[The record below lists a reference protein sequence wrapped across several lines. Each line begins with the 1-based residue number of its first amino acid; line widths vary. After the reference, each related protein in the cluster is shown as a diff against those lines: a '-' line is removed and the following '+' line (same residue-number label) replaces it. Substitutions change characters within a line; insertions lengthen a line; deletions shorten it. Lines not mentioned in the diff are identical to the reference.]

1 MLLKINVGNS
11 LVSHWLVLST
21 FTSVALGSV
30 PGRGTEI
37 LQVLWHSK
45 K

>member
-21 FTSVALGSV
+21 LTSVALGSV
-30 PGRGTEI
+30 PGRGTECGVAKNGLI
-37 LQVLWHSK
+37 K
-45 K
+45 